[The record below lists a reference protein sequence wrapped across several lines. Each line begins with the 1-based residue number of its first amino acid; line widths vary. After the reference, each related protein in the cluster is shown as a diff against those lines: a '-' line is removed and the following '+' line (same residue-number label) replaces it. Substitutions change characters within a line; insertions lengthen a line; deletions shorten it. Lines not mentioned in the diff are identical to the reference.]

1 MAGASDNREAVANP
15 ANVSVEL
22 PTACVFAAFLT
33 KLAKHLLVIACLAI
47 LSRATGRLAVD
58 QLAIFGLIV
67 VATMAQFVGSALQT
81 RLSKQAR
88 LSRRE
93 P

>member
-1 MAGASDNREAVANP
+1 MAGTSNNREAVAGP
-15 ANVSVEL
+15 ARLSVRL
-22 PTACVFAAFLT
+22 PTTCVVAVFLS

-47 LSRATGRLAVD
+47 LSRATGRLTVD

-67 VATMAQFVGSALQT
+67 VATIAQFIGSALQT
-81 RLSKQAR
+81 RFSRQAK
-88 LSRRE
+88 LSRLE

>member
-1 MAGASDNREAVANP
+1 MAGSSDKREAVADP
-15 ANVSVEL
+15 ANLGVQL
-22 PTACVFAAFLT
+22 RTACVFAPFLT

-47 LSRATGRLAVD
+47 LSRASGRLAVD

-67 VATMAQFVGSALQT
+67 VATMAKFTGSALQS
-81 RLSKQAR
+81 RFSRQAK
-88 LSRRE
+88 LLRRG